1 MEGLYKYLYCLILL
15 SLTPQGLGAVGT
27 CSSSCQFVQGPP
39 GRDGRDGAPGQDGV
53 PGNPGAPGNPGVPG
67 NPSASG
73 TFSYSDYLR
82 LKEEL
87 LIELG
92 LQLLQELREGQ
103 SSILVAPSAATPTPL
118 PTDESLLVSTI
129 GDSEDRPAQSCHH
142 VYQTN
147 MSALSGNYWINTTQ
161 GPTEVYCAMNPPN
174 CSVTGGWMRVVL
186 HNMTD
191 SNTSC
196 LGDTVEH
203 TANGKRLCAT
213 SRHHH
218 CDPVVFPVHG
228 VVYNHV
234 CGRALGYGST
244 RPCGFLHN
252 TSPLHQTYLTG
263 LSITQGSLNINNSH
277 IWSYAA
283 GYHEGESSYCNCPCD
298 ENPGQSPPS
307 YVGTDYYCESI
318 TTGLQEWHTS
328 NTLWDGEDC
337 YSGSNCCT
345 NTRLP
350 WFWKTLKQETNNDIT
365 VRWCTNQKNY
375 LENIGKELVEIYIH

>member
-1 MEGLYKYLYCLILL
+1 M
-15 SLTPQGLGAVGT
+15 GT

-39 GRDGRDGAPGQDGV
+39 GRDGCDGRDGAPGQDGV

-67 NPSASG
+67 NPGAPG

-118 PTDESLLVSTI
+118 STDESLLVSTI

-142 VYQTN
+142 VYLTN
-147 MSALSGNYWINTTQ
+147 MSAPSGNYWINTTQ

-228 VVYNHV
+228 V
-234 CGRALGYGST
+234 
-244 RPCGFLHN
+244 
-252 TSPLHQTYLTG
+252 
-263 LSITQGSLNINNSH
+263 
-277 IWSYAA
+277 
-283 GYHEGESSYCNCPCD
+283 
-298 ENPGQSPPS
+298 
-307 YVGTDYYCESI
+307 
-318 TTGLQEWHTS
+318 
-328 NTLWDGEDC
+328 
-337 YSGSNCCT
+337 
-345 NTRLP
+345 
-350 WFWKTLKQETNNDIT
+350 
-365 VRWCTNQKNY
+365 
-375 LENIGKELVEIYIH
+375 